1 MALWDCEK
9 STEVVDLTCEQR
21 RSCGSYGRTAAGG
34 GLWSESGG
42 RLAVMILSMALLL
55 NRVEGG
61 VLGYVYVDSESSRT
75 YSGMA
80 WL

>member
-9 STEVVDLTCEQR
+9 STEVVDLTYEQR
-21 RSCGSYGRTAAGG
+21 WSCGSYGGMAAEG
-34 GLWSESGG
+34 GLWSKSGG

-61 VLGYVYVDSESSRT
+61 VLGYVYVDSESSMT
-75 YSGMA
+75 
-80 WL
+80 